1 MKIKELQL
9 KEFTEDLNT
18 INSEIERIKAKLT
31 VELNKNNDDET
42 IKFFNLKLL
51 QYFESKEKVK
61 EFIKKLDN
69 EIEKEKLE
77 GELLNDQLVNAQ

>member
-1 MKIKELQL
+1 MQIKELQL
-9 KEFTEDLNT
+9 KEFNEDLNT

-51 QYFESKEKVK
+51 QYFESKDKVK
-61 EFIKKLDN
+61 EFIKKLD
-69 EIEKEKLE
+69 E
-77 GELLNDQLVNAQ
+77 ELSNDQHTDAKQGK

>member
-1 MKIKELQL
+1 MNIKELQI
-9 KEFTEDLNT
+9 KEFKEDLDT

-51 QYFESKEKVK
+51 QYFESKDKVK
-61 EFIKKLDN
+61 EFIKKLD
-69 EIEKEKLE
+69 E
-77 GELLNDQLVNAQ
+77 ELSNDQHTDAKQGK